1 MSVFAEYAGAVPGLM
16 LAGCRGAGL
25 LFVAPGVSSPLV
37 PGVVR
42 VLLGVMLGVV
52 AFGSV
57 ETLGPSPSTLLELG
71 VLSGF
76 ELVFGAALGLL
87 ALIPIAALQG
97 VGLVSGQQ
105 IGLGFATLYDPN
117 VGEEVDTTGR
127 FMAALALGLF
137 VILGVPEA
145 LFLAVREGMTRFP
158 PGVMLDV
165 GLMAE
170 AIPALLDGAFEMLLR
185 CSLPVLTIVLAQTIL
200 MGFLGRSVPQINILS
215 VGFLVRIPIGLLVFV
230 LVLPAIAGPWQSFA
244 GDMLDTV
251 RILAGAD

>member
-1 MSVFAEYAGAVPGLM
+1 MSVFAEYAAAVPGLM

-42 VLLGVMLGVV
+42 VLLGLMLGVV
-52 AFGSV
+52 AFGS
-57 ETLGPSPSTLLELG
+57 LDQIGPSPQTLLELG

-117 VGEEVDTTGR
+117 IGEEVDTTGR

-137 VILGVPEA
+137 VLLGIPEA
-145 LFLAVREGMTRFP
+145 LFLAVREGMMRFP
-158 PGVMLDV
+158 PGVTLDMA
-165 GLMAE
+165 LMAE
-170 AIPALLDGAFEMLLR
+170 ALPALIDGAFEVLLR

-215 VGFLVRIPIGLLVFV
+215 VGFLVRIPVGLLVFL
-230 LVLPAIAGPWQSFA
+230 LVLPAMAGPWQTFA
-244 GDMLDTV
+244 GEMIGAV
-251 RILAGAD
+251 RLLAGAD

>member
-1 MSVFAEYAGAVPGLM
+1 M
-16 LAGCRGAGL
+16 LAGCRGRVA
-25 LFVAPGVSSPLV
+25 FVAPGSPV
-37 PGVVR
+37 HWFPGVVR

-71 VLSGF
+71 CSRGLNWSWGGTRFVGF
-76 ELVFGAALGLL
+76 DSRLRRCRVWVWCPVSRL
-87 ALIPIAALQG
+87 AG
-97 VGLVSGQQ
+97 VCHVVRPQRWRRGGHHGPVH
-105 IGLGFATLYDPN
+105 
-117 VGEEVDTTGR
+117 GR
-127 FMAALALGLF
+127 AGLGLF
-137 VILGVPEA
+137 VVVGVPEA
-145 LFLAVREGMTRFP
+145 LFMAVREGMTRFP
-158 PGVMLDV
+158 PGVMLDM
-165 GLMAE
+165 GLMTE
-170 AIPALLDGAFEMLLR
+170 AIPALLDGAFEVLLR

-244 GDMLDTV
+244 GDMIDSV